1 MTRPTLQQIEAF
13 FWTATLGSVQK
24 AADRLSLSQPAVS
37 LRLKEFEANI
47 GGPLFERSG
56 RRLHPTQRTREV
68 LRGARSV
75 LDAVDGLSSTASVSI
90 AGAVKVGFAEGFAM
104 TYLPK
109 IIDRLH
115 SVYPD
120 VHPELTVATS
130 SSMEPALQDSRLD
143 LAFLVEPRE
152 IEGFTYTYLGLQP
165 TAWVASTAFDLPS
178 TISPTAL
185 AKVRVISNQP
195 GTIGYRQVVRWF
207 ASEGLQPAHLDICSS
222 VAIQAKLIE
231 AGTGVGILP
240 MPMIEDS
247 IAAGRL
253 RLLESFPPVQPVA
266 IFLVHRSELLTPAGR
281 ALVECVNEA
290 LAQIP
295 YLERRTI

>member
-1 MTRPTLQQIEAF
+1 MNRPTLQQIEAF

-75 LDAVDGLSSTASVSI
+75 LDAVDGLSSAASVSI

-207 ASEGLQPAHLDICSS
+207 ASEGLQPAHLHLLQRRHPGKADRSGDGCRHSPDADDRGQHCSRT
-222 VAIQAKLIE
+222 AE
-231 AGTGVGILP
+231 
-240 MPMIEDS
+240 
-247 IAAGRL
+247 AAGKLPSGAAR
-253 RLLESFPPVQPVA
+253 RDFSGPPVRVA
-266 IFLVHRSELLTPAGR
+266 HAGR
-281 ALVECVNEA
+281 PGAG
-290 LAQIP
+290 
-295 YLERRTI
+295 